1 MEITQLFQ
9 HITPVQLRF
18 NDMDML
24 GHANNAIIQEYFD
37 VGRMHYLRD
46 TFTNKLWEGE
56 QTLIVVNINTDFI
69 VPVFLM
75 DNIVIKTC
83 TLSVGTKSLKMEQHL
98 FDEKTQQTKAICKSV
113 MVAIN
118 KEDGTSVPI
127 IEQWKDLL
135 SKTEKRA
142 L

>member
-1 MEITQLFQ
+1 
-9 HITPVQLRF
+9 
-18 NDMDML
+18 
-24 GHANNAIIQEYFD
+24 
-37 VGRMHYLRD
+37 
-46 TFTNKLWEGE
+46 
-56 QTLIVVNINTDFI
+56 
-69 VPVFLM
+69 
-75 DNIVIKTC
+75 
-83 TLSVGTKSLKMEQHL
+83 MEQHL